1 MSETAVLSPALANNQ
16 PPGDTSR
23 PTTTNGYD
31 QGLDTSDPA
40 SGAGNHETSLHDT
53 SALTEPGSNDSALRS
68 AKGTRIPKISSRAS
82 FVRTPGR
89 VASEQDDKEGEEGG
103 LEPGEEGVLITEL
116 QASDSEDRGD
126 EGDDE
131 GDDEGEDTLLDG
143 DVSDAR
149 ASQPEDG
156 LTELHQEET
165 RDEEEPFQLPLN
177 QVMVETVE
185 ARPTEEDYDTDLE
198 ADDLDEEKADAAV
211 SNYLNLCE
219 QLGLVPVEYFMR
231 HIQKPNIRMRYR
243 GLGSDATRAIALS
256 LKENISLERL
266 DLTGNWIGAEGCWYM
281 SRLLEENDYITEVS
295 IAENRLGSA
304 GAMHVAKMMNING
317 GLRKLDLGGNEFD
330 DKCAEALSS
339 ALENNKYLRE
349 LNLSHNQFSEVGAEF
364 LGPAISGNE
373 NLDVLDLSWNH
384 LRQRGGVAVA
394 KGIKEN
400 VRLKSV
406 NLSWNGLD
414 SVGGLAIADALM
426 VNQSLLELDI
436 SGNRLTQ
443 EVANKMAK
451 VLTTNDTIKIL
462 RMGNNLITSAG
473 AIALASAINNTD
485 HCEVEELDLTDVPV
499 EYEFLRT
506 IEDIRSNRPN
516 FRVKHG
522 PLMRAGNTLDD
533 ISKPAIDL
541 DRMKKEPV
549 VILKEHIVVN
559 DLRLLDILKR
569 YDEDNSLS
577 ISADDFIRALEELA
591 VPYDKKRL
599 QESVDKF
606 AATATGKIYFGSFIS
621 DDSRK
626 PVPKPS

>member
-1 MSETAVLSPALANNQ
+1 K

-23 PTTTNGYD
+23 PPTTNGLD
-31 QGLDTSDPA
+31 QGADTSGIDGVP
-40 SGAGNHETSLHDT
+40 SNNDSSLHDI
-53 SALTEPGSNDSALRS
+53 SAVTEPGSTESPHRS
-68 AKGTRIPKISSRAS
+68 ARGTRIPKISSRAS

-89 VASEQDDKEGEEGG
+89 VASSQQGQEGDEGG
-103 LEPGEEGVLITEL
+103 LELAEGVLITEL
-116 QASDSEDRGD
+116 QGSDGEDKGD

-131 GDDEGEDTLLDG
+131 RDDTLLDA
-143 DVSDAR
+143 DVSD
-149 ASQPEDG
+149 PVDVP
-156 LTELHQEET
+156 QEEEAEKGGGEE
-165 RDEEEPFQLPLN
+165 DEEETDQLEDAGDAEDPFQLPLN
-177 QVMVETVE
+177 QVLVETVE
-185 ARPTEEDYDTDLE
+185 AKPTEEDYDTDLE
-198 ADDLDEEKADAAV
+198 ADDLDDEKEDPAV
-211 SNYLNLCE
+211 GNYVSLCE

-231 HIQKPNIRMRYR
+231 HIRKTNIRMRYR
-243 GLGSDATRAIALS
+243 GLGSDATRAIALA

-281 SRLLEENDYITEVS
+281 SRLLEENDYITEIS
-295 IAENRLGSA
+295 IAENKLGSS

-317 GLRKLDLGGNEFD
+317 GLRKLDIGGNDFD

-339 ALENNKYLRE
+339 AIENNKYLRE

-364 LGPAISGNE
+364 LGPAISANE

-384 LRQRGGVAVA
+384 LRQKGGIAVA

-414 SVGGLAIADALM
+414 AAGGLAIADALM
-426 VNQSLLELDI
+426 VNQSLLEVDI

-443 EVANKMAK
+443 EVAQKMAK
-451 VLTTNDTIKIL
+451 VLTTNDSIKVL
-462 RMGNNLITSAG
+462 KMGNNLITSAG

-485 HCEVEELDLTDVPV
+485 NCEMEELDLTDVPV

-506 IEDIRSNRPN
+506 VEDIRSNRPD

-577 ISADDFIRALEELA
+577 ISAEDFISALEELA

-606 AATATGKIYFGSFIS
+606 ASTATGKIYFGSFIS
-621 DDSRK
+621 DDTKK
-626 PVPKPS
+626 PAKKPS